1 MLLWWAVE
9 ILKLKSILL
18 NDNATKYQKIDM
30 LNLITELKGS
40 RITILANKNADKAF
54 IDQITYFANNWK
66 QSNSYSKWGNCKWF
80 QSYNRGG
87 VIWKNL
93 MRIIT

>member
-1 MLLWWAVE
+1 MMSSGNIEAE
-9 ILKLKSILL
+9 IYLL

-54 IDQITYFANNWK
+54 IDQITYFANTENK
-66 QSNSYSKWGNCKWF
+66 
-80 QSYNRGG
+80 
-87 VIWKNL
+87 VIVIQNEEIANGFKV
-93 MRIIT
+93 IIEEE